1 MRLANFI
8 LKDIENILTEW
19 DAFAQ
24 TLGPAADT
32 MSQRALRDHAR
43 PILQAIAADMAT
55 PETAQEQLE
64 KSQNLEPPAVETA
77 AGVHGTLR
85 HVSGFSLLQLTS
97 EYRALR
103 ATVLRLWLPQIKE
116 FDQGVSQDM
125 VRFNETID
133 QALAESVLTYSDQGA
148 RTRDT
153 FLAVLGH
160 DLRTPL
166 AVMAMAGQLLG
177 TSTLSETDV
186 QNTAARIRR
195 SAATM
200 KTMVNDLLEYARMQ
214 LGGLVPIQ
222 GQCLDM
228 ARTCE
233 ESLQDAKSAH
243 PGSRFG
249 LSMSG
254 DLSCHYDADRLQQVF
269 SNLLN
274 NAAQYSP
281 ANSLIEL
288 AAHGDAHAV
297 LVQVRN
303 TGAPIPEE
311 SLKAI
316 FDPMVQLAAEGD
328 RTERPST
335 SIGLGLYI
343 AREITAAHGGSI
355 DAESTA
361 DGITTFSVRIPKTA
375 SAQELGRMTAGR
387 AA

>member
-1 MRLANFI
+1 MRLARYI
-8 LKDIENILTEW
+8 LGNMDQILAEW

-24 TLGPAADT
+24 TLGPVTDT
-32 MSQRALRDHAR
+32 MSARALRDHAK

-55 PETAQEQLE
+55 PETPQEQLE
-64 KSQNLEPPAVETA
+64 KSQNLSAPAVETA
-77 AGVHGTLR
+77 AGTHGTLR

-116 FDQGVSQDM
+116 FDEAVSQDM

-133 QALAESVLTYSDQGA
+133 QALAESVLTYSDQGN

-166 AVMAMAGQLLG
+166 SVMSMAGQLLG
-177 TSTLSETDV
+177 ASVVSELDI
-186 QNTAARIRR
+186 QLTAARIRR

-200 KTMVNDLLEYARMQ
+200 KAMISDLLEYARLQ
-214 LGGLVPIQ
+214 LGGLLPIEGKWQ
-222 GQCLDM
+222 DLSQ
-228 ARTCE
+228 TCE
-233 ESLQDAKSAH
+233 EALQDAKTAH
-243 PGSRFG
+243 PESQFS
-249 LSMSG
+249 LMVAG
-254 DLSCHYDADRLQQVF
+254 DLSCNYDTVRLQQVL

-274 NAAQYSP
+274 NAAQYSAP
-281 ANSLIEL
+281 KTLIEL
-288 AAHGDAHAV
+288 LAHGDMDAV

-303 TGAPIPEE
+303 IGTPIPQE

-316 FDPMVQLAAEGD
+316 FDPLVQLTSED
-328 RTERPST
+328 DPSARSTT
-335 SIGLGLYI
+335 SIGLGLFI

-355 DAESTA
+355 SAESSQ

-375 SAQELGRMTAGR
+375 SGQEMGRVTGGR
-387 AA
+387 SS